1 MSSSSKQLCSK
12 TRTGGKSCSSL
23 SEIRLVLLGKTG
35 SGKSSTGNFILG
47 RKLFEAKV
55 SSCSI
60 TLRSRRACGEICG
73 KHLVLLDTPGILDTS
88 RTLQEV
94 QRELRKSVSL
104 LFPGP
109 HIFLL
114 IVRIS
119 RITQE
124 EKEAVRQFKQ
134 ALGSHALQLSI
145 VVFTHGDCLEDGV
158 SVKQCMIDMCP
169 YLEELV
175 AECGGRYCVFNN
187 QSSGSKEKTSE
198 LLAIVDRMMKDNGGT
213 CYTSKMLQ
221 KAEEDL
227 VGMQQEER
235 RLLRHKE
242 KQLKMKHEE
251 HIKIRYERE
260 LEKLQQKSGSAI
272 QEMARLIP
280 IQMEEAERRENLKD
294 RMEEVPKILEEAASR
309 ENNLGHGTEEMVKI
323 HNEENERKEIA
334 IRQTEEIKREALQEE
349 QDKLFSNSE
358 EAKKRKKQMEDL
370 LKHQSEDD
378 WATQMEKLRKDKINI
393 ESLMRQ
399 LKLLKVKTDEYKRR
413 EANLKRQLERREREA
428 CSVCSSRPSNVIIR
442 KNREDS
448 TVMHVTGFVQE
459 MGLIGLNASLQVA
472 RNSCCIQ

>member
-47 RKLFEAKV
+47 RKLFDAKV

-124 EKEAVRQFKQ
+124 EKEVVRQFKQ

-175 AECGGRYCVFNN
+175 TECGGRYCVFNN

-198 LLAIVDRMMKDNGGT
+198 LLAIVDCMMKDNGGT

-221 KAEEDL
+221 RAEEDL

-260 LEKLQQKSGSAI
+260 LERLKQKSGSVI
-272 QEMARLIP
+272 QEMARPMP
-280 IQMEEAERRENLKD
+280 IQMEEAERRE
-294 RMEEVPKILEEAASR
+294 VPEILEEAASR
-309 ENNLGHGTEEMVKI
+309 ENSLGQGTEEMVKI

-334 IRQTEEIKREALQEE
+334 IRQTEDIKREALQEE

-358 EAKKRKKQMEDL
+358 ERDKEEKKRKKQMEDL

-413 EANLKRQLERREREA
+413 EANLKRQLERREA

-442 KNREDS
+442 KKRKDS

-459 MGLIGLNASLQVA
+459 MGLTGLNTSLQVA
-472 RNSCCIQ
+472 RNACCIQ